1 MDIMAL
7 IGGDTPLRKTAS
19 THGGEWCGPC
29 PFCGGRDRFRVQ
41 PVRGRWWCRRC
52 SPDDRWEDAIAYL
65 QRRDGVTFPQAREA
79 LGCLDA
85 HLPQQKAFQRPLP
98 PCARP
103 SPAWQSSASRVAML
117 CEQQLWTSRG
127 ERARAWL
134 RARGLTDETLRRWA
148 IGYTWGQSIEDLW
161 VPRGIVLPW
170 WVEDRLWHLKV
181 RRPVKEGE
189 HPKYVAVKGGR
200 PYLFGRDH
208 LIGHETLVLTEGEF
222 DAMLLWQEGRHLVD
236 VATLGSCSSVPSEP
250 VLWDLI
256 PYRRIMV
263 AYDMDRSGEEGA
275 LKLRALSARMKRIR
289 VPSGDLTDFH
299 RAKGSLADWLHFHLT
314 DPA

>member
-1 MDIMAL
+1 MDLLDL

-41 PVRGRWWCRRC
+41 PVRGRWWCRQC

-65 QRRDGVTFPQAREA
+65 QRRDGVTFLDAREA

-85 HLPQQKAFQRPLP
+85 PLPQQKTFQRPLP

-103 SPAWQSSASRVAML
+103 SPTWQSSASRAALL

-127 ERARAWL
+127 ERARTWL
-134 RARGLTDETLRRWA
+134 KARGLTDETLRRWA

-161 VPRGIVLPW
+161 VPRGIVL
-170 WVEDRLWHLKV
+170 
-181 RRPVKEGE
+181 
-189 HPKYVAVKGGR
+189 A
-200 PYLFGRDH
+200 YLFGRDH

-222 DAMLLWQEGRHLVD
+222 DAMLPVAGGAATIERHQFPHGR
-236 VATLGSCSSVPSEP
+236 TICE
-250 VLWDLI
+250 
-256 PYRRIMV
+256 
-263 AYDMDRSGEEGA
+263 
-275 LKLRALSARMKRIR
+275 
-289 VPSGDLTDFH
+289 
-299 RAKGSLADWLHFHLT
+299 
-314 DPA
+314 